1 MQLHHASPKNW
12 IGTSK
17 LTHAARAARIWVN
30 YFAILYKKMKFI
42 QISGFIDD
50 VINSKTI
57 NFLTLLQGRSQQFSD
72 GILRNVEKFKLD

>member
-1 MQLHHASPKNW
+1 
-12 IGTSK
+12 
-17 LTHAARAARIWVN
+17 
-30 YFAILYKKMKFI
+30 MKFI